1 MALKSKKCGIGRS
14 FFNPL
19 PKKLFN
25 LNLKKYRNGIKKQE
39 NIFSPIKKIKKRL
52 SYDRKVMGSYFCFKI
67 PGKPVAKK
75 RPRFARRGK
84 FVITYNPQQTEEGRF
99 LFEIQKQWQRKPLN
113 DPIKILMFFYMPIPK
128 STYSSKRKLM
138 ERGWIFHTKRPDLD
152 NLIKFVKDCLN
163 GVVYQDDSQVFSI
176 QAEKRY
182 SEDPKTEVFISWV
195 EKLND
200 EPSGN
205 GL

>member
-1 MALKSKKCGIGRS
+1 
-14 FFNPL
+14 
-19 PKKLFN
+19 
-25 LNLKKYRNGIKKQE
+25 
-39 NIFSPIKKIKKRL
+39 
-52 SYDRKVMGSYFCFKI
+52 
-67 PGKPVAKK
+67 
-75 RPRFARRGK
+75 
-84 FVITYNPQQTEEGRF
+84 
-99 LFEIQKQWQRKPLN
+99 
-113 DPIKILMFFYMPIPK
+113 
-128 STYSSKRKLM
+128 M